1 MKDMHHAEAD
11 LRTAERP
18 SRLCGNPDLDE
29 INPVANG
36 RAVRWDEKK
45 FSCGREKIF
54 MGVAEVLVG
63 GNEIFV
69 RRDEVLVG
77 WDEALVRQAEVLVGG
92 NEILVRQDEALVRQ
106 EKILV

>member
-18 SRLCGNPDLDE
+18 SRLCGNPDLDG

-63 GNEIFV
+63 GNEI
-69 RRDEVLVG
+69 
-77 WDEALVRQAEVLVGG
+77 
-92 NEILVRQDEALVRQ
+92 LVRQDEALVRQ

>member
-1 MKDMHHAEAD
+1 MHHAEAD

-63 GNEIFV
+63 GNEIFMGV
-69 RRDEVLVG
+69 
-77 WDEALVRQAEVLVGG
+77 AEVLVGG

>member
-1 MKDMHHAEAD
+1 MHHAEAD

-63 GNEIFV
+63 GNEI
-69 RRDEVLVG
+69 
-77 WDEALVRQAEVLVGG
+77 
-92 NEILVRQDEALVRQ
+92 LVRQDEALVRQ

>member
-1 MKDMHHAEAD
+1 MHHAEAD

-18 SRLCGNPDLDE
+18 SRLCGNPDLDG

-63 GNEIFV
+63 GNEIFMGV
-69 RRDEVLVG
+69 
-77 WDEALVRQAEVLVGG
+77 AEVLVGG